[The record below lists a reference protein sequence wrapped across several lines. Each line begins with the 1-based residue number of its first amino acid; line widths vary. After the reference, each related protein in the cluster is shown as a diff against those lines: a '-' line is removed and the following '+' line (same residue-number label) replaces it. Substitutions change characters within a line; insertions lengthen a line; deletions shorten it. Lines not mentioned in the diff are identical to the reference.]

1 MIVLDAS
8 ALIAHLDRDDSFH
21 EAAEELLLARAE
33 DRFAAST
40 TSIAEVLVGP
50 ARAGRLAEA
59 ERALRRLE
67 VEEVGLGEGAAV
79 RLAGLRASTGPRLP
93 DCCAL
98 LAAESMAGEVATFD
112 RRLASAARMLGLAV
126 EGA

>member
-8 ALIAHLDRDDSFH
+8 ALIAHLDGDDSFH

-33 DRFAAST
+33 DHFAAST

-50 ARAGRLAEA
+50 ARGGRLAEA

-79 RLAGLRASTGPRLP
+79 RLAGLRASTGLQLP
-93 DCCAL
+93 DCCTL
-98 LAAESMAGEVATFD
+98 LATESMAGEVATFD

>member
-1 MIVLDAS
+1 VIVLDAS

-79 RLAGLRASTGPRLP
+79 RLAGLRASTGLRLP
-93 DCCAL
+93 DCCTL
-98 LAAESMAGEVATFD
+98 LATESMAGEVATFD